1 MSIQTD
7 RLHKHIM
14 VADLHCDAALQMI
27 RGYDISIRHENYHID
42 IPRLKEGGVDLQV
55 FASLAHTYPGGKSE
69 FEMVNEYIDCLKKE
83 ISKNGDDITLCCTS
97 SEAEQAKN
105 KSKIAA
111 VLAIEGGTT
120 LNSDLKNIEYFYN
133 KSVRLLTL
141 VHEQSTDWCL
151 SWSDKNPAFQGITEQ
166 GREII
171 AEMNRLGMI
180 ADISHCAV
188 SSANEAIEASRSPV
202 VASHSCASSL
212 CPSGRNLNDKQIKA
226 IADKGGVIGVTFIY
240 FVLSKELNKQSA
252 ELRKKYP
259 NEIRKISELFVS
271 TKPEEKMQIELKK
284 HSSFI
289 KEFESPLNRLRPT
302 VKTVVDHIDFMVNL
316 GGIDCVAIGSD
327 FDGMS
332 MPPLGLEDCTGM
344 PNITKELLVRG
355 YKEDEIEK
363 IMGGNFMRVFNEV
376 CG

>member
-1 MSIQTD
+1 MNTD
-7 RLHKHIM
+7 KIINCFLA
-14 VADLHCDAALQMI
+14 ADLHCDTVLQI
-27 RGYDISIRHENYHID
+27 RRGYDISKRHKDYHID

-55 FASLAHTYPGGKSE
+55 FASLAHSYAGGKSE
-69 FEMVNEYIDCLKKE
+69 FEMVNEYIDCLKTE
-83 ISKNGDDITLCCTS
+83 IAKNNDSIIICHTS
-97 SEAEQAKN
+97 SEAINAK
-105 KSKIAA
+105 KSNKIAA
-111 VLAIEGGTT
+111 VLAIEGGTAIE
-120 LNSDLKNIEYFYN
+120 NAAQNIEYFYN
-133 KSVRLLTL
+133 MGVRLLTL

-151 SWSDKNPAFQGITEQ
+151 SWSDKNPAFTGITDF

-180 ADISHCAV
+180 IDISHCTA
-188 SSANEAIEASRSPV
+188 SSANKAIAASRLPII
-202 VASHSCASSL
+202 ASHSCADSL

-240 FVLSKELNKQSA
+240 FVLSKELNIQSA

-271 TKPEEKMQIELKK
+271 TKPEEELQIELKK

-289 KEFESPLNRLRPT
+289 KEFEASLNRLRPT

-332 MPPLGLEDCTGM
+332 MPPVGLEDCTGM
-344 PNITKELLVRG
+344 PNITKELLARG
-355 YKEDEIEK
+355 YKESEIEK
-363 IMGGNFMRVFNEV
+363 IMGENFMRVFKEV